1 MCDIRQLGMFI
12 ECWGE
17 GYSVC
22 GGGGGGG
29 EFHVQ

>member
-12 ECWGE
+12 EC
-17 GYSVC
+17 V
-22 GGGGGGG
+22 GGGVQWVGGGG